1 MCRNF
6 ASCIVGCHYSSFN
19 MHHSFLV
26 GLLAHR
32 PHQLQCHHHHHP
44 KTLNTAYFD
53 GGLVACPH
61 CFALLVVILLAM
73 VAESFAPAAAV
84 NLYCHSDA
92 VQQPT
97 PPGDLR
103 ETHEM
108 MVYAVILL
116 APCLADVFAKG
127 FLHWHHH
134 CPAFDVLL
142 LKHLYL
148 HFQKAQTRL
157 LSGQIWVWKH
167 YFH

>member
-61 CFALLVVILLAM
+61 CFALLVVILLINEHRFEEKN
-73 VAESFAPAAAV
+73 V
-84 NLYCHSDA
+84 
-92 VQQPT
+92 
-97 PPGDLR
+97 R
-103 ETHEM
+103 
-108 MVYAVILL
+108 
-116 APCLADVFAKG
+116 K
-127 FLHWHHH
+127 
-134 CPAFDVLL
+134 LL
-142 LKHLYL
+142 LI
-148 HFQKAQTRL
+148 AP
-157 LSGQIWVWKH
+157 
-167 YFH
+167 YFIQNSTIKCSVSEFEGLIQSLDFLEGFESPRDLDSPT